1 MVTTTPLPPSAEA
14 PALLDA
20 LVELSHSYG
29 SDPELVL
36 AGGGNTSVKFDDH
49 MLVKGSGTALADIR
63 AEDFVDL
70 DRAAL
75 QVLLERDLGTSRD
88 EREAAFK
95 QAVLAA
101 RLHPERCSARR
112 SKLSCTT

>member
-1 MVTTTPLPPSAEA
+1 M
-14 PALLDA
+14 
-20 LVELSHSYG
+20 ELSHSYG

-49 MLVKGSGTALADIR
+49 LLVKGSGTALADIT

-75 QVLLERDLGTSRD
+75 QVCSSVTWAPRATS
-88 EREAAFK
+88 
-95 QAVLAA
+95 V
-101 RLHPERCSARR
+101 RLPSSRRCWRPACTPSGCSAHR
-112 SKLSCTT
+112 SRLSCTI